1 MTNQSLYYYT
11 KEFLEVKAELDML
24 DLDDETYQDTLESYE
39 GNIAEKMENIIKY
52 QKELLG
58 LAALQKEA
66 AKELTEAAKAKEAKA
81 ESLVK
86 YMDQTMKA
94 IGSKSIQAGPY
105 HLGYKKG
112 SEVTVVDEDKLPKKY
127 WVPQPEVPMGKAE
140 LKKLVKAGTKIEGVR
155 IVRNPDGLVIKI

>member
-58 LAALQKEA
+58 LAAIQKEA
-66 AKELTEAAKAKEAKA
+66 AKELTEASKAKEAKA

-112 SEVTVVDEDKLPKKY
+112 SESTVVDEALLPKKY
-127 WVPQPEVPMGKAE
+127 WVAQPKKPMSKPE
-140 LKKLVKAGTKIEGVR
+140 LKKLIQSGTKIKGVQL
-155 IVRNPDGLVIKI
+155 VRAEDSLVIKA